1 VKKTFKKAF
10 TVLMSIL
17 LLSMLM
23 TGFSL
28 NASAFSPS
36 RHDFGTWT
44 GSGSVSVSID
54 IDSSAALTLSKDGKN
69 LDPSNYTKTGEGDT
83 TVIKLNESYLK
94 TLDNGEYT
102 FFATFSGEALLTF
115 IEELAMETETEGQ
128 VPSIGGLEDLRL
140 VKITY
145 GDEVVDSANY
155 TVDKTGPGT
164 KIIFKTEYLDTLSGE
179 HTFKAHLA
187 GDKNW
192 AYIKLKVDVPDVSSE
207 LPPSSTE
214 TSTTPTSAAPTS
226 ATPTS
231 VSPKNPI
238 PKTDDSGFM
247 AAWSAILLSAAVCF
261 AAVLLLAVNKKQRG
275 FKRH

>member
-1 VKKTFKKAF
+1 MKKILKKTF
-10 TVLMSIL
+10 VILLSVL

-23 TGFSL
+23 AGFSL

-36 RHDFGTWT
+36 LHDFGTWT
-44 GSGSVSVSID
+44 GSGSVSVSIN

-83 TVIKLNESYLK
+83 TGIKLNESYLK

-115 IEELAMETETEGQ
+115 IEDLAMETETEGQ

-164 KIIFKTEYLDTLSGE
+164 KIIFKTEYLETLSGE

-192 AYIKLKVDVPDVSSE
+192 AYIKLKVDVPDDSSA
-207 LPPSSTE
+207 PPSSNTE
-214 TSTTPTSAAPTS
+214 TSATPTS

-231 VSPKNPI
+231 TSPENPI
-238 PKTDDSGFM
+238 PKTGNGGFM
-247 AAWSAILLSAAVCF
+247 AEWSVLLLSAAACF
-261 AAVLLLAVNKKQRG
+261 AVVLLLAANKKQRG
-275 FKRH
+275 VTRH